1 MQLNVHT
8 VELIHQISKIHN
20 QPQKK
25 PQQLTA
31 NLKKGEGALHNF
43 NLKLYTN

>member
-25 PQQLTA
+25 PINCQF
-31 NLKKGEGALHNF
+31 KKGGGGF
-43 NLKLYTN
+43 T